1 MTRMLIVGP
10 PGAGKGTQSTKIS
23 EELGIV
29 AISTGDIFRENIKGQ
44 TELGQEAQQ
53 YVDAG
58 ELVPD
63 SLTNRLVEDRLSWE
77 DAQGGYLLDGYPR
90 NISQVQAMDEMLARL
105 GVELDV
111 VLELTA
117 DREELIS
124 RLVKRA
130 EVHGRSD
137 DSEEVIRHRLEVF
150 ESETAPMIA
159 EYESRGLLKQVDGLG
174 EIDAVN
180 ARIMEALQ
188 AAVSRAQN

>member
-10 PGAGKGTQSTKIS
+10 PGAGKGTQSKKIS

-44 TELGQEAQQ
+44 TELGKEAQK

-58 ELVPD
+58 NLVPD
-63 SLTNRLVEDRLSWE
+63 SVTNRMVEDRLTWD
-77 DAQGGYLLDGYPR
+77 DAKDGFLLDGYPR
-90 NISQVQAMDEMLARL
+90 NRTQVAAFDEITARL
-105 GVELDV
+105 GVGLDV

-130 EVHGRSD
+130 EIDGRAD
-137 DSEEVIRHRLEVF
+137 DTEDVIRHRLEVF
-150 ESETAPMIA
+150 EQETAPMID
-159 EYESRGLLKQVDGLG
+159 EYRSRGVLKQVDGLG
-174 EIDAVN
+174 AVDEVN
-180 ARIMEALQ
+180 ARIMEALKG
-188 AAVSRAQN
+188 